1 MRKFLV
7 LVLLLPMVAIASVEQ
22 PLEDWSV
29 DSEPDITI
37 VKQKDNVF
45 HVYQINGETVGIKVF
60 PKHGEPYFLVEMFED
75 DQRIRNPVDQI
86 LVPRWILYS
95 W

>member
-1 MRKFLV
+1 MI
-7 LVLLLPMVAIASVEQ
+7 AIARVEQ
-22 PLEDWSV
+22 PLENPSV
-29 DSEPDITI
+29 DAEPDITI
-37 VKQKDNVF
+37 VKQEDKVF
-45 HVYQINGETVGIKVF
+45 HVYQINGETVAIKVF
-60 PKHGEPYFLVEMFED
+60 PKHGAPYFLVEMFED